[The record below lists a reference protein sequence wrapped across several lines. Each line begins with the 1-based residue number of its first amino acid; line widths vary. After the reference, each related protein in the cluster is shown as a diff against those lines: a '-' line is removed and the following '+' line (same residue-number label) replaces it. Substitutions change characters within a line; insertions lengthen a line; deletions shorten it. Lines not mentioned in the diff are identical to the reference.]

1 MHAPII
7 NIKQTP
13 FRSIWQL
20 DACSHGAWYGAS
32 TTLDIHAHVPG
43 VWGPVGTVGESE
55 SKLKNIWRG
64 QAPCMGELATCWHE
78 AYMACLTPYMCLF
91 QVCGDLWAKQVAI
104 ADLPALQLR
113 VIEAICL
120 MELHLP
126 ATEADMKL
134 HNLLHLAF
142 DVLPNYGKTPQ
153 NKHVCII
160 KGRNLILAPKS
171 LTSLLPTYL

>member
-1 MHAPII
+1 MYE
-7 NIKQTP
+7 
-13 FRSIWQL
+13 S
-20 DACSHGAWYGAS
+20 AS
-32 TTLDIHAHVPG
+32 NWKTAGGGSLSTC
-43 VWGPVGTVGESE
+43 VGEF
-55 SKLKNIWRG
+55 
-64 QAPCMGELATCWHE
+64 ATCIRGLPDP
-78 AYMACLTPYMCLF
+78 APTCMCLF

-153 NKHVCII
+153 NK
-160 KGRNLILAPKS
+160 RDRKS
-171 LTSLLPTYL
+171 VV